1 MDSFWSGYQVKDQI
15 AYLPLPRRGIKRATR
30 VEVGKGEI
38 MNPAQCE
45 DKPKETTLLERTQ
58 QQGIKLREFSLLV
71 AQTVEDTV
79 NRLLGPDVRDCPSS
93 DVHAS
98 PDAQFTVGRIAQF
111 QETIS
116 CALSRI
122 ERAVDRL

>member
-1 MDSFWSGYQVKDQI
+1 
-15 AYLPLPRRGIKRATR
+15 
-30 VEVGKGEI
+30 

-79 NRLLGPDVRDCPSS
+79 NRLLGPDERVEPTGTIPAKDNDPE
-93 DVHAS
+93 
-98 PDAQFTVGRIAQF
+98 FTVVRIANF
-111 QETIS
+111 QDTIAHS
-116 CALSRI
+116 LSRI